1 MPTLALTPDA
11 LLTTTRSVRKRLD
24 LTRPVPAAL
33 LRECLQIALQAPT
46 GSNVQGWQF
55 VLVLDA
61 AKRRAL
67 GELYR
72 RGFEQYRGMPTAMD
86 KLFQDDRVR
95 AAQQQRAMD
104 SASYLAGH
112 MGEVPALLVPC
123 LQGRPTGGPFPPWT
137 RGSSIYP
144 AVWSFML
151 AARARG
157 LGSCLTSLH
166 LFHEREAAAL
176 LGIPY
181 DDVAQYGLVAVGY
194 YTGAD
199 FKPAARQPLESVLH
213 VDGWQ
218 AAAPQT

>member
-1 MPTLALTPDA
+1 MPTQALTPDE
-11 LLTTTRSVRKRLD
+11 LLTTTRAVRKRLD
-24 LTRPVPAAL
+24 LTRPVPPAL

-46 GSNVQGWQF
+46 GSNVQGWHF
-55 VLVLDA
+55 VLVSDA

-72 RGFEQYRGMPTAMD
+72 RGFEQYRASPTAMD
-86 KLFQDDRVR
+86 KLFAGDPRR
-95 AAQQQRAMD
+95 SAQQQRAMD
-104 SASYLAGH
+104 SAAYLAEH
-112 MGEVPALLVPC
+112 MGDVPALLVPC
-123 LQGRPTGGPFPPWT
+123 LEGRPTAGPIPLWT

-157 LGSCLTSLH
+157 LGTCITSLH

-194 YTGAD
+194 YTGAS
-199 FKPAARQPLESVLH
+199 FKPAARQPLERVLH
-213 VDGWQ
+213 VDGW
-218 AAAPQT
+218 